1 MEKEYWRRKG
11 FITANRL
18 QSATE
23 EGQGRN
29 LEEGAE
35 AEPTRESF
43 FIGLFTLPC
52 SATWLIQCRPTCL
65 RDGIAHTGLD
75 PAASVNASQTHRHDR
90 GRTPVQLPS
99 SQLCQAVNHVP
110 TVSSVIPGQ
119 SQENLWPWVETQH
132 PDLLQRGE

>member
-1 MEKEYWRRKG
+1 MEKEYWRRKV

-43 FIGLFTLPC
+43 FIRLFTLPC

-65 RDGIAHTGLD
+65 EMALPTLGWILLHQLT
-75 PAASVNASQTHRHDR
+75 PHRLTDM
-90 GRTPVQLPS
+90 TVDALLFSCPLPNCAKLS
-99 SQLCQAVNHVP
+99 IMFSLSALSFLVKAGK
-110 TVSSVIPGQ
+110 TSGPG
-119 SQENLWPWVETQH
+119 
-132 PDLLQRGE
+132 